1 MGNCRDH
8 HRVAAGESVRLR
20 EVELSVTDDIQSSSV
35 ATNAGAVRLTSS
47 GLLHLTATI
56 AAEIYVGR
64 AGEPVGPNGSQRL
77 YDVQDAVNEAA
88 ALLTVA
94 LTPSLAAVS
103 YRMAAATYGVPS
115 ILDAVSASEVAD

>member
-1 MGNCRDH
+1 MSADKHAVMGSSAGD
-8 HRVAAGESVRLR
+8 AA
-20 EVELSVTDDIQSSSV
+20 TPK
-35 ATNAGAVRLTSS
+35 LTAS

-64 AGEPVGPNGSQRL
+64 AGEPVGPRNAQRT

-94 LTPSLAAVS
+94 LTPSLAAES
-103 YRMAAATYGVPS
+103 YRMAAATYGVES
-115 ILDAVSASEVAD
+115 LFEVVGGKGPDQ

>member
-1 MGNCRDH
+1 MDDCRDRPH
-8 HRVAAGESVRLR
+8 IAAVESGGIREAVLSVSDDVRSSPVAA
-20 EVELSVTDDIQSSSV
+20 DAAAIK
-35 ATNAGAVRLTSS
+35 LTSS

-94 LTPSLAAVS
+94 LTPSLAAIS

-115 ILDAVSASEVAD
+115 LLDAVSANEVAD